1 MLKYKIKNNI
11 FIFKGDIFLMKLLKE
26 TVLEKTKK
34 DKLISLLQDEVI
46 NYKKITMSFE
56 KEEIN
61 EEQYIENKVINDL
74 NMTNILKELWN
85 RKINEKILKDEPE
98 NLAVLESISKK

>member
-1 MLKYKIKNNI
+1 MI
-11 FIFKGDIFLMKLLKE
+11 KLLKE
-26 TVLEKTKK
+26 NVLEKTQK
-34 DKLISLLQDEVI
+34 DNLISLLQDEVT
-46 NYKKITMSFE
+46 NYKKSSIDFE
-56 KEEIN
+56 KKEIN

>member
-1 MLKYKIKNNI
+1 MI
-11 FIFKGDIFLMKLLKE
+11 KLLKE
-26 TVLEKTKK
+26 NVLEKTQK
-34 DKLISLLQDEVI
+34 DNLISLLQDEVT
-46 NYKKITMSFE
+46 NYKKSSIDFE